1 MSTGTIINCFK
12 KAGISS
18 EAQCTAITDADDPF
32 KDLKESLDEL
42 NAADPEPDMVPEG
55 LSVESVVDVDN
66 DVITTA
72 PIITEDD
79 ILEQFTKQQPGSDE
93 DNDDE
98 EESLADVAPERP
110 SRSEVESAL
119 DVLKN
124 AALYSSTGEEM
135 TGVLLKF
142 ENMFTKERIKS
153 AKQMDISVYF
163 KRI

>member
-1 MSTGTIINCFK
+1 
-12 KAGISS
+12 
-18 EAQCTAITDADDPF
+18 
-32 KDLKESLDEL
+32 
-42 NAADPEPDMVPEG
+42 MVPEG

-66 DVITTA
+66 YIITMA

-79 ILEQFTKQQPGSDE
+79 ILEQFTKQQPGSDG

-98 EESLADVAPERP
+98 EDALDDVAPERP
-110 SRSEVESAL
+110 SRCEIESAL

-142 ENMFTKERIKS
+142 ENIFTKERIKS